1 MINMSDAYLTNLM
14 FYVLSFCIIAGGIFV
29 VSSRNLFHSAVFLVF
44 TLFAVAGVFVML
56 HAYLLAAVQVLI
68 YVGAVA
74 MLMIFGVMLTSQL
87 TNMRLRHVNEQV
99 WPALAVCLFFLGFL
113 VYGLWGAPFRVAR
126 AGAPADVSHAIGTLL
141 MTKYVLPFEV
151 VSVLLLAALVGA
163 VVIAKK
169 D

>member
-1 MINMSDAYLTNLM
+1 MTEISLTNLT
-14 FYVLSFCIIAGGIFV
+14 FYILSFCIIAGGIFT

-44 TLFAVAGVFVML
+44 TLFSVAGMFVML
-56 HAYLLAAVQVLI
+56 NAYLLAAIQVLI

-74 MLMIFGVMLTSQL
+74 MLMIFGVMLTTRL
-87 TNMRLRHVNEQV
+87 ADVRLRHVNEQS
-99 WPALAVCLFFLGFL
+99 WPALAICGFFLAFL
-113 VYGLWGAPFRVAR
+113 VYGLWDTPFTVS
-126 AGAPADVSHAIGTLL
+126 GVPMPADTAHALGTLL

-151 VSVLLLAALVGA
+151 VSLLLLAALVGA

>member
-1 MINMSDAYLTNLM
+1 MTDAFLTNLA
-14 FYVLSFCIIAGGIFV
+14 FYVISFCVIAGGIFV

-44 TLFAVAGVFVML
+44 TLFSVAGIFVML
-56 HAYLLAAVQVLI
+56 SAYLLAAIQVLV

-74 MLMIFGVMLTSQL
+74 MLMIFGVMLTTQL
-87 TNMRLRHVNEQV
+87 TNARLRHTNEQV
-99 WPALAVCLFFLGFL
+99 WPALLICLGFLALL
-113 VYGLWGAPFRVAR
+113 VYGLTDTTFATGNVAAPVDGAK
-126 AGAPADVSHAIGTLL
+126 AIGTLL

-163 VVIAKK
+163 VVIAKR

>member
-1 MINMSDAYLTNLM
+1 MADASLNNLV
-14 FYVLSFCIIAGGIFV
+14 FYIVSFLIIAGGIFV

-44 TLFAVAGVFVML
+44 TLFAVAAIFVML
-56 HAYLLAAVQVLI
+56 DAYFLAAVQVLI

-74 MLMIFGVMLTSQL
+74 MLMIFGVMLTTQL
-87 TNMRLRHVNEQV
+87 TNPRLRHVNEQV

-113 VYGLWGAPFRVAR
+113 VYGLWGTPFRIVQDQSFPDA
-126 AGAPADVSHAIGTLL
+126 AHGIGRLL

-151 VSVLLLAALVGA
+151 VSILLLVALVGA
-163 VVIAKK
+163 VVIAKR

>member
-1 MINMSDAYLTNLM
+1 MSEIQLTNLT
-14 FYVLSFCIIAGGIFV
+14 FYVLSFCVIAGGIFV
-29 VSSRNLFHSAVFLVF
+29 VTSRNLFHSAVFLVF
-44 TLFAVAGVFVML
+44 TLFAVAGVFVLL

-74 MLMIFGVMLTSQL
+74 MLMIFGVMLTTQL
-87 TNMRLRHVNEQV
+87 TNVRLRHVNEQV
-99 WPALAVCLFFLGFL
+99 GWALLVCLLFVGFL
-113 VYGLWGAPFRVAR
+113 IYGLWGTPFRVSQAN
-126 AGAPADVSHAIGTLL
+126 APADVSHALGTAL

-169 D
+169 E

>member
-1 MINMSDAYLTNLM
+1 MSDALLTNLT
-14 FYVLSFCIIAGGIFV
+14 FYVLSFCVIAGGIFV

-44 TLFAVAGVFVML
+44 TLFSVAGIFVML
-56 HAYLLAAVQVLI
+56 DAYLLAAVQVLI

-74 MLMIFGVMLTSQL
+74 MLMIFGVMLTTQL
-87 TNMRLRHVNEQV
+87 TNVRLRHVNEQQV
-99 WPALAVCLFFLGFL
+99 PALIVCLFFVGFL
-113 VYGLWGAPFRVAR
+113 IYGLWGTPFRISRLA
-126 AGAPADVSHAIGTLL
+126 APADVSRTLGTML

-169 D
+169 E

>member
-1 MINMSDAYLTNLM
+1 MTDVSLTSVT
-14 FYVLSFCIIAGGIFV
+14 FYILSFCIIAGGIFT

-44 TLFAVAGVFVML
+44 TLFSVAGMFVML
-56 HAYLLAAVQVLI
+56 NAYLLAAIQVLI

-74 MLMIFGVMLTSQL
+74 MLMIFGVMLTTQL
-87 TNMRLRHVNEQV
+87 TNVRLRHVNEQA
-99 WPALAVCLFFLGFL
+99 WPALAVCGFFLAFI
-113 VYGLWGAPFRVAR
+113 VYGLWDTPFQVVKADAPVNT
-126 AGAPADVSHAIGTLL
+126 SHALGTLL

-151 VSVLLLAALVGA
+151 VSLLLLAALVGA